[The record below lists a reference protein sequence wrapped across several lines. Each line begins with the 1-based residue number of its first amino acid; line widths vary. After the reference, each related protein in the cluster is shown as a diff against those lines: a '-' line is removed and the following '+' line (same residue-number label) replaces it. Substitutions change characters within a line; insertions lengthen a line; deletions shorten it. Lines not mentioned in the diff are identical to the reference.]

1 MVVEYIRYAVPSGHG
16 GELRGV
22 LPERRPRPGGSA
34 LPGLRGGA
42 GVEEPAHFVMRI
54 EWDSVERQ
62 EQGFRASSRLGEFF
76 SAVRPFYAGIDEM
89 KHYAV
94 QDRGQPG

>member
-1 MVVEYIRYAVPSGHG
+1 MV
-16 GELRGV
+16 
-22 LPERRPRPGGSA
+22 
-34 LPGLRGGA
+34 
-42 GVEEPAHFVMRI
+42 RI

-89 KHYAV
+89 KRYAV

>member
-1 MVVEYIRYAVPSGHG
+1 M
-16 GELRGV
+16 
-22 LPERRPRPGGSA
+22 
-34 LPGLRGGA
+34 
-42 GVEEPAHFVMRI
+42 EEPAHFVVRI

>member
-1 MVVEYIRYAVPSGHG
+1 MAEGFAESYRSAGHVLEDPHCLAYEVARGWRSRRFVV
-16 GELRGV
+16 
-22 LPERRPRPGGSA
+22 
-34 LPGLRGGA
+34 
-42 GVEEPAHFVMRI
+42 RI
-54 EWDSVERQ
+54 EWDSVERH